1 VKQVF
6 LDLKSKFTR
15 IEHIGGVHNR
25 T

>member
-1 VKQVF
+1 MKHVF

-15 IEHIGGVHNR
+15 IEHIGGGHNR